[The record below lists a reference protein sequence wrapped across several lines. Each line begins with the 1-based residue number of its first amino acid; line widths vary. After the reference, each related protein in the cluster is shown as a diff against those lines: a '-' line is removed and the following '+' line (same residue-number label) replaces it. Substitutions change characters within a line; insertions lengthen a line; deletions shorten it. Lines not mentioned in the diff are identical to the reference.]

1 MSVNPEAQALANG
14 SLRGG
19 AIIGTFFH
27 APTPDRLEVLSDTM
41 IVVDGSGRIAAILAP
56 GTAERVDMEREHH
69 GRTLRLPAGTYGM
82 PGFVDLHV
90 HAPKYPQLG
99 LALDT
104 PLEEWLN
111 TYTFPLEARYEDLQ
125 FAQERYRVLVDDLL
139 ANGTTTA
146 LYFATQHV
154 ESSKLL
160 ADICIERG
168 QRALVGK
175 VAMDDALSCPDNY
188 RDADAEAAI
197 SGTRAVIEHIR
208 NHPQNSEGNVLPV
221 VTPRF
226 TPSCSDAAL
235 SGLGALAH
243 EYDCHIQTHCSESDW
258 AHGHALGRFGV
269 TDAVALD
276 NFGLLTRRTVLAHSN
291 FLTGADLDR
300 VSQRGAGVAHCALSN
315 IYFANSVFPLRA
327 ALERHV
333 RVGLGTDISGGPSAS
348 MFNACLTAMQSSRM
362 LEEGVD
368 PDLPPDQRGRPGSRI
383 SLVTAFHLA
392 TAGGAD
398 VLDLPVGRLQTGCR
412 LDLIAVDATRAE
424 GGIRLFDTTE
434 SEAIFEKIVHG
445 ATRANIAA
453 VWVDGKHVRG
463 APQAAL
469 AAALADTSP

>member
-1 MSVNPEAQALANG
+1 MSPEAQSPLPS

-19 AIIGTFFH
+19 AIVGTFFH

-41 IVVDGSGRIAAILAP
+41 IVVDGSGAIAAVIAA
-56 GTAERVDMEREHH
+56 GTAERADLEREYD
-69 GRTLRLPAGTYGM
+69 GRTLHLPAGTYGM

-90 HAPKYPQLG
+90 HAPQYPQLG
-99 LALDT
+99 LALDV

-111 TYTFPLEARYEDLQ
+111 TYTFPLEARYQDLE
-125 FAQERYRVLVDDLL
+125 FAEARYRVLVDDLL

-154 ESSKLL
+154 EASKLL

-175 VAMDDALSCPDNY
+175 VAMDDALSCPEDY

-235 SGLGALAH
+235 SGLGSLAH
-243 EYDCHIQTHCSESDW
+243 EYGCHIQTHCSESDW
-258 AHGHALGRFGV
+258 AHGHALARFGV
-269 TDAVALD
+269 SDAEALD
-276 NFGLLTRRTVLAHSN
+276 NFGLLTRQTVLAHSN

-327 ALERHV
+327 ALERQV

-348 MFNACLTAMQSSRM
+348 MFNACVTAMQSSRM

-368 PDLPPDQRGRPGSRI
+368 PDLPANQRGRPGSRV

-412 LDLIAVDATRAE
+412 LDLIAVDAKQTE
-424 GGIRLFDTTE
+424 GGIRLFETTE
-434 SEAIFEKIVHG
+434 NEAIFEKIVHG

-453 VWVDGKHVRG
+453 VWIDGKQVRG
-463 APQAAL
+463 TPG
-469 AAALADTSP
+469 DGSC

>member
-1 MSVNPEAQALANG
+1 MSAEAQSAVGG

-27 APTPDRLEVLSDTM
+27 APTPDRLDVLDDTM
-41 IVVDGSGRIAAILAP
+41 IVVDERGAIAAVLAP
-56 GTAERVDMEREHH
+56 DAAERADLEREYH

-90 HAPKYPQLG
+90 HAPQYPQLG
-99 LALDT
+99 LALDI
-104 PLEEWLN
+104 PLADWLN
-111 TYTFPLEARYEDLQ
+111 TYTFPLEARYQDLQ
-125 FAQERYRVLVDDLL
+125 FAEERYRVLVDDLL

-154 ESSKLL
+154 EASKLL

-175 VAMDDALSCPDNY
+175 VAMDDALSCPDDY

-208 NHPQNSEGNVLPV
+208 DHPQNSERNVLPV

-235 SGLGALAH
+235 SGLGALAR
-243 EYDCHIQTHCSESDW
+243 EYNCHVQTHCSESDW
-258 AHGHALGRFGV
+258 AHGHALQRFGV
-269 TDAVALD
+269 TDAEALD
-276 NFGLLTRRTVLAHSN
+276 NFGLLTRHTVLAHAN

-327 ALERHV
+327 ALERQV
-333 RVGLGTDISGGPSAS
+333 CVGLGTDISGGPSAS
-348 MFNACLTAMQSSRM
+348 MFNACVTAMQSSRM

-368 PDLPPDQRGRPGSRI
+368 PNLPGDRRGRPGSRI

-398 VLDLPVGRLQTGCR
+398 VLDLPIGRLQPGCR
-412 LDLIAVDATRAE
+412 LDLIAVDATRTE

-434 SEAIFEKIVHG
+434 STAIFEKLVHG

-453 VWVDGKHVRG
+453 VWVDGKQVWSCPQG
-463 APQAAL
+463 TAP
-469 AAALADTSP
+469 D